1 MSRPRPLDVLRLP
14 LRLLPAGLH
23 ARALAA
29 AANHLLRG
37 QPLRERLDEL
47 EGRAVAIHIRDAGLT
62 LCFAI
67 RGRRL
72 VPARGTGT
80 VTIRGDLRDF
90 GALAARAEDPD
101 TLFFQ
106 RRLCIEGDVE
116 TGVHLKNLL
125 DSIEYDWPAHLRA
138 VLPPPLAHAVL
149 ALARRLCGRPSAA

>member
-1 MSRPRPLDVLRLP
+1 MP
-14 LRLLPAGLH
+14 LRLLPAELQ
-23 ARALAA
+23 ARAFAA

-47 EGRAVAIHIRDAGLT
+47 DGRAVAIHVRDAALT
-62 LCFAI
+62 LCFGI

-72 VPARGTGT
+72 VPARGPAT

-90 GALAARAEDPD
+90 AALAARDEDPD

-125 DSIEYDWPAHLRA
+125 DGLEYDWPAHVRA
-138 VLPPPLAHAVL
+138 VLPPSLAQA
-149 ALARRLCGRPSAA
+149 ALVIVRRLCGRPARHEPSRLSCR